1 MTQDKFIALTRKGE
15 GTQIEYKTC
24 TEEMSK
30 GKTKCPRP
38 RLEMSKRECPRMSQS

>member
-24 TEEMSK
+24 TEEISESLS
-30 GKTKCPRP
+30 TFSV
-38 RLEMSKRECPRMSQS
+38 LL